1 MKHLTIRRRSRWI
14 FALAL
19 LLSGAALL
27 SVAQPAPNQHVALLT
42 VDGPIGP
49 ATTDYLTRTMDKAVA
64 DGAQLI
70 VLKLN
75 TPGGLDMATRD
86 IIQAFL
92 LSPVPVATYVYPSGS
107 RAASA
112 GTFMLFGSHIA
123 AMTPA
128 SNLGSATPIQM
139 GGQESVS
146 VLDVAT
152 DEAAS
157 DASAA
162 ESEANDPEVASS
174 EAPDED
180 AREGLS
186 AMERKVIND
195 SVAYIRSLAER
206 HGRNADWAEQAV
218 RDAVNVT
225 AKEALEL
232 GVIDIVAE
240 TIEDLL
246 NQVDGRTVVMEVGTQ
261 EINIAELPVIAY
273 DPDWRNELLS
283 IITSPQIAYIL
294 LLVGIY
300 GLILEG
306 YNPGALVPGVIGAI
320 SLLLGLY
327 ALQMLPI
334 NYVGLALMILG
345 ALLILAEA
353 FVPTFG
359 ILGIG
364 GVVALVLGSIML
376 IDTDAPGMEM
386 PYEIIGAVAAVSGLI
401 VLYIVLAVGRVLRMK
416 TVPSEQA
423 MVTQQGVVRAVLPQ
437 GYEVLVLG
445 ELWKAQSEQSLMVG
459 DAIVV
464 VGQEG
469 LLIHVEPLPEASS
482 KQQLKET

>member
-1 MKHLTIRRRSRWI
+1 MRKTLPLNRRWVLA
-14 FALAL
+14 FATVL
-19 LLSGAALL
+19 LGMAVLSM
-27 SVAQPAPNQHVALLT
+27 AQSSTTHHVAVLK
-42 VDGPIGP
+42 VDGAIGP
-49 ATTDYLTRTMDKAVA
+49 ATTDYLTRTMDKAIA
-64 DGAQLI
+64 AGAQL
-70 VLKLN
+70 VVVKLN

-86 IIQAFL
+86 IIQAYL
-92 LSPVPVATYVYPSGS
+92 LSPVPVVSYVYPSGS

-112 GTFMLFGSHIA
+112 GTFMLYGSHIA
-123 AMTPA
+123 AMTTA

-139 GGQESVS
+139 GAQLSV
-146 VLDVAT
+146 
-152 DEAAS
+152 EAAPEEPAS
-157 DASAA
+157 DSNPEQEA
-162 ESEANDPEVASS
+162 ESSA
-174 EAPDED
+174 
-180 AREGLS
+180 

-195 SVAYIRSLAER
+195 SVAYIRGLAER

-218 RDAVNVT
+218 REAVNVT
-225 AKEALEL
+225 AREALEL
-232 GVIDIVAE
+232 GVIDILAD
-240 TIEDLL
+240 TLDDLL
-246 NQVDGRTVVMEVGTQ
+246 VQVERRTVNMEDGDWVI
-261 EINIAELPVIAY
+261 EVADLPIIEY

-306 YNPGALVPGVIGAI
+306 YNPGSLVPGVIGAI

-353 FVPTFG
+353 FVPSFG

-401 VLYIVLAVGRVLRMK
+401 VLYIVLSVGKVLRMK

-423 MVTQQGVVRAVLPQ
+423 MVSQTGVVKAILPQ
-437 GYEVLVLG
+437 GYEVLVMG
-445 ELWKAQSEQSLMVG
+445 ELWKAQAQQPLKVG

-464 VGQEG
+464 VGQQG
-469 LLIHVEPLPEASS
+469 LALDIEAAANE
-482 KQQLKET
+482 QTLKET

>member
-1 MKHLTIRRRSRWI
+1 MRHSRGVVVIPRLLTRRRQI
-14 FALAL
+14 GAL
-19 LLSGAALL
+19 LLFLGAALMG
-27 SVAQPAPNQHVALLT
+27 VAQTTPTPHVALLK

-49 ATTDYLTRTMDKAVA
+49 ATTDYLTRTMDKATA
-64 DGAQLI
+64 EGAQLI
-70 VLKLN
+70 VLQLN

-123 AMTPA
+123 AMTTA

-139 GGQESVS
+139 GAQVTVAE
-146 VLDVAT
+146 AT
-152 DEAAS
+152 DAETLESAAAEPNAAPS
-157 DASAA
+157 DAATADS
-162 ESEANDPEVASS
+162 
-174 EAPDED
+174 DE
-180 AREGLS
+180 GS
-186 AMERKVIND
+186 MTAMERKVIND
-195 SVAYIRSLAER
+195 SVAYIRGLAER

-218 RDAVNVT
+218 REAVNVT

-232 GVIDIVAE
+232 GVIDIVADR
-240 TIEDLL
+240 IEDLL
-246 NQVDGRTVVMEVGTQ
+246 SQVDGRTVVMETGTQ
-261 EINIAELPVIAY
+261 VIEVADLPVIAY

-306 YNPGALVPGVIGAI
+306 YNPGSLVPGVIGAI

-353 FVPTFG
+353 FVPSFG

-401 VLYIVLAVGRVLRMK
+401 VLYIVLAVGKVLRMK

-423 MVTQQGVVRAVLPQ
+423 MVGQVGLVKALLPS
-437 GYEVLVLG
+437 GYEVLVMG
-445 ELWKAQSEQSLMVG
+445 ELWKANAKQSLAVG
-459 DAIVV
+459 DRIEVVAQQGLVLDIAPLVAAEQAI
-464 VGQEG
+464 
-469 LLIHVEPLPEASS
+469 
-482 KQQLKET
+482 KET

>member
-1 MKHLTIRRRSRWI
+1 
-14 FALAL
+14 
-19 LLSGAALL
+19 
-27 SVAQPAPNQHVALLT
+27 
-42 VDGPIGP
+42 
-49 ATTDYLTRTMDKAVA
+49 MDKAVA
-64 DGAQLI
+64 AGAQLI

-139 GGQESVS
+139 GGQESVT
-146 VLDVAT
+146 V
-152 DEAAS
+152 
-157 DASAA
+157 
-162 ESEANDPEVASS
+162 
-174 EAPDED
+174 ED
-180 AREGLS
+180 ATNGSEEATTEPGSAEAGDGLS

-195 SVAYIRSLAER
+195 SVAYIRGLAER

-246 NQVDGRTVVMEVGTQ
+246 NQAEGRTVAMEAGTQ
-261 EINIAELPVIAY
+261 EISVAGLPVIAY

-345 ALLILAEA
+345 ALLIMAEA
-353 FVPTFG
+353 FVPSFG

-386 PYEIIGAVAAVSGLI
+386 PYEIIGAVAAVSGLV
-401 VLYIVLAVGRVLRMK
+401 VLYIVLAVGKVLRMK
-416 TVPSEQA
+416 TVPADQA
-423 MVTQQGVVRAVLPQ
+423 MVSQVGVVRAIVPQ
-437 GYEVLVLG
+437 GYEVLVMG
-445 ELWKAQSEQSLMVG
+445 ELWKAQAEQSLAVG
-459 DAIVV
+459 DAIQV
-464 VGQEG
+464 VGQNG
-469 LLIHVEPLPEASS
+469 LLIHVEPVPQASTE
-482 KQQLKET
+482 QQLKET

>member
-1 MKHLTIRRRSRWI
+1 MRKTLPFNRRWVLA
-14 FALAL
+14 FAAVL
-19 LLSGAALL
+19 LGMAVLSM
-27 SVAQPAPNQHVALLT
+27 AQSSTTHHVAVLK
-42 VDGPIGP
+42 VEGAIGP
-49 ATTDYLTRTMDKAVA
+49 ATTDYLTRTMDKAIA
-64 DGAQLI
+64 AGAQL
-70 VLKLN
+70 VVVKLN

-86 IIQAFL
+86 IIQAYL
-92 LSPVPVATYVYPSGS
+92 LSPVPVVSYVYPSGS

-112 GTFMLFGSHIA
+112 GTFMLYGSHIA
-123 AMTPA
+123 AMTTA

-139 GGQESVS
+139 GAQLSV
-146 VLDVAT
+146 
-152 DEAAS
+152 EAAPEEPAS
-157 DASAA
+157 DSNPEQEA
-162 ESEANDPEVASS
+162 ESST
-174 EAPDED
+174 
-180 AREGLS
+180 

-195 SVAYIRSLAER
+195 SVAYIRGLAER

-218 RDAVNVT
+218 REAVNVT

-232 GVIDIVAE
+232 GVIDIVAD
-240 TIEDLL
+240 TLDDLL
-246 NQVDGRTVVMEVGTQ
+246 VQVERRTVNMEDGDWVI
-261 EINIAELPVIAY
+261 EVADLPIIEY

-306 YNPGALVPGVIGAI
+306 YNPGSLVPGVIGAI

-353 FVPTFG
+353 FVPSFG

-401 VLYIVLAVGRVLRMK
+401 VLYIVLSVGKVLRMK

-423 MVTQQGVVRAVLPQ
+423 MVSQTGVVKAILPQ
-437 GYEVLVLG
+437 GYEVLVMG
-445 ELWKAQSEQSLMVG
+445 ELWKAQAEQPLKVG

-464 VGQEG
+464 VGQQG
-469 LLIHVEPLPEASS
+469 LALDIEAAANE
-482 KQQLKET
+482 QTLKET

>member
-1 MKHLTIRRRSRWI
+1 MRKTLPLNRRWVLA
-14 FALAL
+14 FATVL
-19 LLSGAALL
+19 LGMAVLSM
-27 SVAQPAPNQHVALLT
+27 AQSSTTPHVAVLK
-42 VDGPIGP
+42 VDGAIGP
-49 ATTDYLTRTMDKAVA
+49 ATTDYLTRTMDKAIA
-64 DGAQLI
+64 AGAQL
-70 VLKLN
+70 VVVKLN

-86 IIQAFL
+86 IIQAYL
-92 LSPVPVATYVYPSGS
+92 LSPVPVVSYVYPSGS

-112 GTFMLFGSHIA
+112 GTFMLYGSHIA
-123 AMTPA
+123 AMTTA

-139 GGQESVS
+139 GAQLSV
-146 VLDVAT
+146 
-152 DEAAS
+152 EAAPEEPAS
-157 DASAA
+157 DSNPEQEA
-162 ESEANDPEVASS
+162 ESST
-174 EAPDED
+174 
-180 AREGLS
+180 

-195 SVAYIRSLAER
+195 SVAYIRGLAER

-218 RDAVNVT
+218 REAVNVT
-225 AKEALEL
+225 AREALEL
-232 GVIDIVAE
+232 GVIDILAD
-240 TIEDLL
+240 TLDDLL
-246 NQVDGRTVVMEVGTQ
+246 VQVERRTVNMEDGDWVI
-261 EINIAELPVIAY
+261 EVADLPVIEY

-306 YNPGALVPGVIGAI
+306 YNPGSLVPGVIGAI

-353 FVPTFG
+353 FVPSFG

-401 VLYIVLAVGRVLRMK
+401 VLYIVLSVGKVLRMK

-423 MVTQQGVVRAVLPQ
+423 MVSQTGVVKAILPQ
-437 GYEVLVLG
+437 GYEVLVMG
-445 ELWKAQSEQSLMVG
+445 ELWKAQAQQPLKVG
-459 DAIVV
+459 DAILV
-464 VGQEG
+464 VGQQG
-469 LLIHVEPLPEASS
+469 LALDIEAAANE
-482 KQQLKET
+482 QTLKET

>member
-1 MKHLTIRRRSRWI
+1 MRKTLPFNRRWVLA
-14 FALAL
+14 FAAVL
-19 LLSGAALL
+19 LGMAVLSM
-27 SVAQPAPNQHVALLT
+27 AQSSTTHHVAVLK
-42 VDGPIGP
+42 VDGAIGP
-49 ATTDYLTRTMDKAVA
+49 ATTDYLTRTMDKAIA
-64 DGAQLI
+64 AGAQL
-70 VLKLN
+70 VVVKLN

-86 IIQAFL
+86 IIQAYL
-92 LSPVPVATYVYPSGS
+92 LSPVPVVSYVYPSGS

-112 GTFMLFGSHIA
+112 GTFMLYGSHIA
-123 AMTPA
+123 AMTTA

-139 GGQESVS
+139 GAQLSV
-146 VLDVAT
+146 
-152 DEAAS
+152 EAAPEEPAS
-157 DASAA
+157 DSNPEQEA
-162 ESEANDPEVASS
+162 ESST
-174 EAPDED
+174 
-180 AREGLS
+180 

-195 SVAYIRSLAER
+195 SVAYIRGLAER

-218 RDAVNVT
+218 REAVNVT

-232 GVIDIVAE
+232 GVIDIVAD
-240 TIEDLL
+240 TLDDLL
-246 NQVDGRTVVMEVGTQ
+246 VQVERRTVNMEDGDWVI
-261 EINIAELPVIAY
+261 EVADLPIIEY

-306 YNPGALVPGVIGAI
+306 YNPGSLVPGVIGAI

-353 FVPTFG
+353 FVPSFG

-401 VLYIVLAVGRVLRMK
+401 VLYIVLSVGKVLRMK

-423 MVTQQGVVRAVLPQ
+423 MVSQTGVVKAILPQ
-437 GYEVLVLG
+437 GYEVLVMG
-445 ELWKAQSEQSLMVG
+445 ELWKAQAEQPLKVG

-464 VGQEG
+464 VGQQG
-469 LLIHVEPLPEASS
+469 LALDIEAAANE
-482 KQQLKET
+482 QTLKET